1 MFITQLTR
9 HELIA
14 STCGS
19 VGLSKINLFQSHLE
33 QEPLL
38 SFSCFLR
45 SCSISAPVSFM
56 CSSLLTGN
64 LDESALISQRGG
76 SLYVA
81 ITAHST
87 NTEEQIHTGCR
98 HDAWNVHHGKH
109 ENCSTE
115 QGNLLLSCKVITCNK
130 DACRG
135 HRATIFSMETRNW
148 FSVILAC
155 TTVILSNCAFGC
167 RAAWINTLKIHWLMC
182 PRRYLD
188 VLVCSRFFVVTRVY
202 VSVRACDVY
211 R

>member
-87 NTEEQIHTGCR
+87 NTEKNKSTQDVGTMLEMYTMESMRTAAPSKGIYCFPVRLSPVIWMH
-98 HDAWNVHHGKH
+98 V
-109 ENCSTE
+109 EVTE
-115 QGNLLLSCKVITCNK
+115 QRYSVWKLGIGFLSFLLV
-130 DACRG
+130 
-135 HRATIFSMETRNW
+135 
-148 FSVILAC
+148 
-155 TTVILSNCAFGC
+155 
-167 RAAWINTLKIHWLMC
+167 
-182 PRRYLD
+182 PQ
-188 VLVCSRFFVVTRVY
+188 
-202 VSVRACDVY
+202 
-211 R
+211 